1 MLLVVLGWQWAGRP
15 IPVTPDAPT
24 DRFNSLSFAPYRP
37 GESPL
42 TGHYPTE
49 AEIDSDLALLAPKVN
64 AIRTYASAEGIVD
77 VPGLAKQHGIKVWE
91 GIWLSGDRARNQIE
105 IAAGVAQANR
115 YPGTIDRVVVGNEVL
130 LRRDLPPAELIG
142 DIDEV
147 RSQVSQPVTYA
158 DVQDFWEEFPE
169 VARHVDIV
177 TVHLLP
183 YWENNPTDIDGAVAH
198 IDAVYQHMHQLFP
211 GKPIAIGE
219 TGWPSRGRWRDA
231 AAPSIVNEAKFI
243 REFMVLAARE
253 GFQYNLIEAFD
264 QNWKAIGEGTVGS
277 RWGIWTADRRP
288 KFPLRGPVSN
298 DPDWPNAAALSVGC
312 ALLLIMVGFS
322 GPKLPLRVAALLSCC
337 ATILG
342 TSVGYGVSE
351 TWPDLYTLDLGLA
364 ASVNLPVQ
372 ELLAA
377 LAVRRFR
384 SVLLGHRP
392 RRSRNGNDATNFA
405 RALVLM
411 QWPRVSL
418 DALFDD
424 LNFIFVWVALM
435 LEILLVLDGRYRDFP
450 TPAFVTPVA
459 VVVLRAVLADLPCSG
474 GGREEIWLG
483 LSLVGFAVF
492 NIFEETLANTQAMVW
507 DGMALTMALAQLLR
521 LVRFQA
527 KGGKNLLFVNKKKQ
541 KNLGNLGLE
550 VSAPIE

>member
-1 MLLVVLGWQWAGRP
+1 VRNLSPPVLILIALQLLLVVLGWQWAGRP
-15 IPVTPDAPT
+15 VPVTPDAPT
-24 DRFNSLSFAPYRP
+24 ARFNSLSFAPYRP

-64 AIRTYASAEGIVD
+64 AIRTYASAEGTVD
-77 VPGLAKQHGIKVWE
+77 VPALAKKHGIKMWE
-91 GIWLSGDRARNQIE
+91 GIWLGGDRARNQIE

-115 YPGTIDRVVVGNEVL
+115 YPGTIDRVIVGSEVL

-183 YWENNPTDIDGAVAH
+183 YWENNPTDIDGAVAR
-198 IDAVYQHMHQLFP
+198 IEDVYHHMKILFP

-231 AAPSIVNEAKFI
+231 AAPSLVNEAKFI

-277 RWGIWTADRRP
+277 RWGIWTADRTR
-288 KFPLRGPVSN
+288 KFPLQGPVSN
-298 DPDWPNAAALSVGC
+298 DPNWANAAALSAGL
-312 ALLLIMVGFS
+312 ALLLIMIGFS
-322 GPKLPLRVAALLSCC
+322 GAKLPLRVTIPLSFI
-337 ATILG
+337 ASVLG
-342 TSVGYGVSE
+342 TAVGYGVSE

-364 ASVNLPVQ
+364 ASVNLPLQ
-372 ELLAA
+372 ALLAA

-384 SVLLGHRP
+384 RVLLGNRP
-392 RRSRNGNDATNFA
+392 RHARNGRDATNFA
-405 RALVLM
+405 RALALM
-411 QWPRVSL
+411 QWPQVSL

-424 LNFIFVWVALM
+424 LGFIFVWTALM
-435 LEILLVLDGRYRDFP
+435 LEILLVVDGRYRDFP
-450 TPAFVTPVA
+450 TPAFVVPVA
-459 VVVLRAVLADLPCSG
+459 VVVLRALLADLPCSG
-474 GGREEIWLG
+474 GGREEVALG
-483 LSLVGFAVF
+483 LSLAGFSIF
-492 NIFEETLANTQAMVW
+492 NIFEEGLLNTQALVW
-507 DGMALTMALAQLLR
+507 DTMALVLALSLLLR
-521 LVRFQA
+521 LVRIQGY
-527 KGGKNLLFVNKKKQ
+527 KVKTG
-541 KNLGNLGLE
+541 
-550 VSAPIE
+550 